1 MSILTSGIDAL
12 AGGVVGALARLA
24 PEVLSILD
32 KRNER
37 KHEKEMTE
45 LNMKF
50 EELRHQNAVDLKDLD
65 IEQSRFAAAMP
76 VLQSSI
82 QAQAQQ
88 TGIKFIDALS
98 ATVRPV
104 ITYWLFF
111 IYALVKVG
119 IYSTYV
125 NAGVAADQAMVAL
138 WGPEDTTML
147 SAVLTF
153 WYVGRI
159 WERDTV
165 RDFRR

>member
-1 MSILTSGIDAL
+1 MSILTSGVDAL

-37 KHEKEMTE
+37 KHEREMTE

-50 EELRHQNAVDLKDLD
+50 EELRHKNAVDIKDLD
-65 IEQSRFAAAMP
+65 IEQARFTAAMP
-76 VLQSSI
+76 VLQTSI

-88 TGIKFIDALS
+88 TGVKIIDALS

-138 WGPEDTTML
+138 WGPEDTAML